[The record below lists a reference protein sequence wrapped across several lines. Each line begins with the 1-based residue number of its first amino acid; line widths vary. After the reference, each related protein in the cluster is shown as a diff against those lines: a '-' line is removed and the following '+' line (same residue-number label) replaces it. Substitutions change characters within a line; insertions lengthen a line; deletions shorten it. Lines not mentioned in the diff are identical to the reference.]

1 MIFLISA
8 EDCEAQFTAR
18 GYRTVAALARANL
31 TEGGLQELG
40 VRGYGVRGMVSAL
53 RKKRQAE
60 DLLGVAAPEPALEPA
75 PEPAP
80 APAPAGAAPG
90 LQDLLEWS

>member
-1 MIFLISA
+1 MGLFLATFGA
-8 EDCEAQFTAR
+8 EDCEAGFVAR
-18 GYRTVAALARANL
+18 GYTTVAALARANL
-31 TEGGLQELG
+31 TEADLQALG

-53 RKKRQAE
+53 RKKQQAE
-60 DLLGVAAPEPALEPA
+60 ELLGGGSAAPAA
-75 PEPAP
+75 PAP